1 MCSNTCLVNGHP
13 GSDDERVSGGAES
26 IALSTF
32 IFLKVA
38 ALHFTP
44 DNLFGYMEK
53 IDTKIS
59 RQAPQLQLIQ
69 CLRHL
74 TCECHNI
81 LAFSSGVNL
90 SSAGASVESVNEAV
104 IGNSA
109 NATMAAWH

>member
-13 GSDDERVSGGAES
+13 GSDDERVSGGTES

-32 IFLKVA
+32 IFLKVE

-44 DNLFGYMEK
+44 HSLFGYMEK

-74 TCECHNI
+74 TCECHYN
-81 LAFSSGVNL
+81 LTFSSVNL
-90 SSAGASVESVNEAV
+90 SSAEASVESVNEAV